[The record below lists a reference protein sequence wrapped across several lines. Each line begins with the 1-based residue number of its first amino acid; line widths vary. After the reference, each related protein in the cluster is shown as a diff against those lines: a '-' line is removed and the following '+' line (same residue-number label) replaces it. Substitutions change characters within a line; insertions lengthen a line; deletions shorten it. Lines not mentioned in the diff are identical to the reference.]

1 MHTHTRTHTHT
12 HTRTHTR
19 ARAHASPMADPDSV
33 MERCLEREGAS
44 VRMQRHIETLTA
56 ELEAHMAEMDRR
68 IVERLEALMN
78 EPFAFLRSGSVG
90 MGKSMRTR
98 RLSTL
103 FASSAADGLDDLRH
117 CGRMVHCDEI
127 QPDHPDEGAHIEY
140 LKSLVQDETPPE
152 PPRRCPLPK
161 RLERKGRE
169 AERRAQK
176 VRSRRQQPARVPK
189 R

>member
-1 MHTHTRTHTHT
+1 MG
-12 HTRTHTR
+12 
-19 ARAHASPMADPDSV
+19 DPDSV
-33 MERCLEREGAS
+33 MERSLEREGAS
-44 VRMQRHIETLTA
+44 VRMHRLVEELNV

-68 IVERLEALMN
+68 LSERLEALMN
-78 EPFAFLRSGSVG
+78 EPLAFLRSGSVG
-90 MGKSMRTR
+90 MGKSMRAR
-98 RLSTL
+98 RLSAL
-103 FASSAADGLDDLRH
+103 FAPSAADGLDDLRH
-117 CGRMVHCDEI
+117 CDRVVCYGEI
-127 QPDHPDEGAHIEY
+127 QPDYPDEGAHLEY

-176 VRSRRQQPARVPK
+176 VRSRRQQPARVPN